1 MRRRSWGEGL
11 PQRCFVFNYEIHRRI
26 TSHKQPPFKTIVKK
40 LQIFT
45 ETSIKLLA
53 LTCSRQ
59 WGPPLKVDQN
69 PTSGPKL
76 CHHMMEGVLGKLGPS
91 PLYGQIG
98 PRTFW
103 GLICRFLAN
112 WAPVNWAPEN
122 WAPGKLARSEA
133 GWKGPKLEVGARGAH
148 SWQILKETFM
158 FMNNKYLRG
167 INKQVDIMTT
177 DGYSFKKW
185 ALVQTH
191 NWLTCGWGPCFV
203 MWSRIGSRVTCHIDD
218 TGGHLVPL
226 LLSFFKPLKS
236 EWP

>member
-1 MRRRSWGEGL
+1 
-11 PQRCFVFNYEIHRRI
+11 
-26 TSHKQPPFKTIVKK
+26 
-40 LQIFT
+40 
-45 ETSIKLLA
+45 
-53 LTCSRQ
+53 
-59 WGPPLKVDQN
+59 
-69 PTSGPKL
+69 
-76 CHHMMEGVLGKLGPS
+76 MMEGVLGKLGPS